1 MIYNLDILNKED
13 NTLDN
18 WRSQV
23 KMSASYTCGYCG
35 LRVNSEKGLNIDD
48 STRWEHYLDN
58 NYGVYICTNCKLPTF
73 IYGDIQVPGNEF
85 GNSVSNVPEEVNNV
99 YEEARKSFS
108 VGAYSGVILLAR
120 KLIMHVAV
128 SFKAEEGKT
137 FAYYVQYLSDNN
149 YISVRSN
156 GWIDEIRK
164 MGNQSNHEIEINT
177 KDDAEK
183 IIKFC
188 EMLLKTNYEYP
199 AMIDDA
205 SIN

>member
-1 MIYNLDILNKED
+1 MIYNLDILNKEG

>member
-1 MIYNLDILNKED
+1 MIYNLDILNKEG

-156 GWIDEIRK
+156 G
-164 MGNQSNHEIEINT
+164 
-177 KDDAEK
+177 
-183 IIKFC
+183 
-188 EMLLKTNYEYP
+188 
-199 AMIDDA
+199 
-205 SIN
+205 

>member
-1 MIYNLDILNKED
+1 MIYNLDILNKEG
-13 NTLDN
+13 NILDN